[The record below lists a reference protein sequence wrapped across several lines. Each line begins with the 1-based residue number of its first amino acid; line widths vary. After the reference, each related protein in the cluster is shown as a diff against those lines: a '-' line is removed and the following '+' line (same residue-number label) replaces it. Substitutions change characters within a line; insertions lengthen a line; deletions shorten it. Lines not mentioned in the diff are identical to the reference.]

1 MSDNKE
7 INFYNIPIVDYLF
20 SIGEP
25 IKKQS
30 GSYYQHKEHDSLK
43 IYFFKFRRKKMKQN
57 KKWIGTILLSSALL
71 LGACGSDEINESTG
85 TDTNQTTTEETSS
98 ESGDHG
104 GMVHDESGEIPAG
117 LEEAENPTYNVG
129 ETATIT
135 DGHMEG
141 MEGAEA
147 TIVGAFDTVA
157 YEVSYDPTNGGPREE
172 NHKWVIHQEIA
183 DAGEEPFE
191 PGDEVT
197 LEANHTEGMEG
208 ATATIDDAKSTTVY
222 VIDYQPTTGGEE
234 VKSHKWVTDSELSA
248 E

>member
-1 MSDNKE
+1 MKKNR
-7 INFYNIPIVDYLF
+7 ILTGIL
-20 SIGEP
+20 SI
-25 IKKQS
+25 S
-30 GSYYQHKEHDSLK
+30 AA
-43 IYFFKFRRKKMKQN
+43 
-57 KKWIGTILLSSALL
+57 TLLA
-71 LGACGSDEINESTG
+71 ACS
-85 TDTNQTTTEETSS
+85 TDTGSQESAAESEASSIESMAEESS
-98 ESGDHG
+98 MSGMDEMEG
-104 GMVHDESGEIPAG
+104 NDMEGMVHDDSGEIPEG
-117 LEEAENPTYNVG
+117 LKEAENPTYNVG

-147 TIVGAFDTVA
+147 MIVGAFDTVA

-172 NHKWVIHQEIA
+172 NHKWVIHEEIA

-197 LEANHTEGMEG
+197 LEANHMEGMEG

-222 VIDYQPTTGGEE
+222 MIDYQPTTGGEE
-234 VKSHKWVTDSELSA
+234 VKNHKWVTDSELSA

>member
-1 MSDNKE
+1 MKKNR
-7 INFYNIPIVDYLF
+7 ILTGIL
-20 SIGEP
+20 SI
-25 IKKQS
+25 S
-30 GSYYQHKEHDSLK
+30 AA
-43 IYFFKFRRKKMKQN
+43 
-57 KKWIGTILLSSALL
+57 TLLV
-71 LGACGSDEINESTG
+71 ACS
-85 TDTNQTTTEETSS
+85 TDTGSQESAAESEASSIESMAEESS
-98 ESGDHG
+98 MSGMDEMEG
-104 GMVHDESGEIPAG
+104 NDMEGMVHDDSGEIPEG
-117 LEEAENPTYNVG
+117 LKEAENPTYNVG

-172 NHKWVIHQEIA
+172 NHKWVIHEEIA

-197 LEANHTEGMEG
+197 LEANHMEGMEG

-234 VKSHKWVTDSELSA
+234 VKNHKWVTDSELSA

>member
-1 MSDNKE
+1 MKKNR
-7 INFYNIPIVDYLF
+7 ILTGIL
-20 SIGEP
+20 SI
-25 IKKQS
+25 S
-30 GSYYQHKEHDSLK
+30 AA
-43 IYFFKFRRKKMKQN
+43 
-57 KKWIGTILLSSALL
+57 TLLA
-71 LGACGSDEINESTG
+71 ACS
-85 TDTNQTTTEETSS
+85 TDTGSQESAAESEANSIESMAEESS
-98 ESGDHG
+98 MSGMDEMEG
-104 GMVHDESGEIPAG
+104 NDMEGMVHDDSGEIPEG
-117 LEEAENPTYNVG
+117 LKEAENPTYNVG

-172 NHKWVIHQEIA
+172 NHKWVIHEEIA

-234 VKSHKWVTDSELSA
+234 VKNHKWVTDSELSA

>member
-1 MSDNKE
+1 MKKNR
-7 INFYNIPIVDYLF
+7 ILTGIL
-20 SIGEP
+20 SI
-25 IKKQS
+25 S
-30 GSYYQHKEHDSLK
+30 AA
-43 IYFFKFRRKKMKQN
+43 
-57 KKWIGTILLSSALL
+57 TLLV
-71 LGACGSDEINESTG
+71 ACS
-85 TDTNQTTTEETSS
+85 TDTGSQQSAAESEASSIESMAEESS
-98 ESGDHG
+98 MSGMDEMEG
-104 GMVHDESGEIPAG
+104 NDMEGMVHDDSGEIPEG
-117 LEEAENPTYNVG
+117 LKEAENPTYNVG

-172 NHKWVIHQEIA
+172 NHKWVIHEEIA

-197 LEANHTEGMEG
+197 LEANHMEGMEG

-222 VIDYQPTTGGEE
+222 MIDYQPTTGGEE
-234 VKSHKWVTDSELSA
+234 VKNHKWVTDSELSA

>member
-1 MSDNKE
+1 MKKNRILTGILSISAATLLAACSTDTGSQESAAESEASSIESMAEESSMS
-7 INFYNIPIVDYLF
+7 
-20 SIGEP
+20 G
-25 IKKQS
+25 
-30 GSYYQHKEHDSLK
+30 
-43 IYFFKFRRKKMKQN
+43 M
-57 KKWIGTILLSSALL
+57 
-71 LGACGSDEINESTG
+71 DEIEGNDME
-85 TDTNQTTTEETSS
+85 
-98 ESGDHG
+98 
-104 GMVHDESGEIPAG
+104 GMVHDDSGEIPEG
-117 LEEAENPTYNVG
+117 LKEAENPTYNVG

-172 NHKWVIHQEIA
+172 NHKWVIHEEIA

-208 ATATIDDAKSTTVY
+208 ATATIDDAKSTTLY

-234 VKSHKWVTDSELSA
+234 VKNHKWVTDSELSA

>member
-1 MSDNKE
+1 MKKNRILTGILSISAATLLVACSTDTGSQESAAESEASSIESMAEESSMS
-7 INFYNIPIVDYLF
+7 
-20 SIGEP
+20 G
-25 IKKQS
+25 
-30 GSYYQHKEHDSLK
+30 
-43 IYFFKFRRKKMKQN
+43 M
-57 KKWIGTILLSSALL
+57 
-71 LGACGSDEINESTG
+71 DEIEGNDME
-85 TDTNQTTTEETSS
+85 
-98 ESGDHG
+98 
-104 GMVHDESGEIPAG
+104 GMVHDDSGEIPEG
-117 LEEAENPTYNVG
+117 LKEAENPTYNVG

-172 NHKWVIHQEIA
+172 NHKWVIHEEIA

-197 LEANHTEGMEG
+197 LEANHMEGMEG

-222 VIDYQPTTGGEE
+222 MIDYQPTTGGEE
-234 VKSHKWVTDSELSA
+234 VKNHKWVTDSELSA

>member
-1 MSDNKE
+1 MKKNR
-7 INFYNIPIVDYLF
+7 ILTGIL
-20 SIGEP
+20 SI
-25 IKKQS
+25 S
-30 GSYYQHKEHDSLK
+30 AA
-43 IYFFKFRRKKMKQN
+43 
-57 KKWIGTILLSSALL
+57 TLLV
-71 LGACGSDEINESTG
+71 ACS
-85 TDTNQTTTEETSS
+85 TDTGSQESAAESEASSIESMAEESS
-98 ESGDHG
+98 MSGMDEMEG
-104 GMVHDESGEIPAG
+104 NDMEGMVHDDSGEIPEG
-117 LEEAENPTYNVG
+117 LKEAENPTYNVG

-197 LEANHTEGMEG
+197 LEANHMEGMEG

-222 VIDYQPTTGGEE
+222 MIDYQPTTGGEE
-234 VKSHKWVTDSELSA
+234 VKNHKWVTDSELSA

>member
-1 MSDNKE
+1 MKKNRILTGILSISAATLLAACSTDTGSQESAAESEASSIESMAEESSMS
-7 INFYNIPIVDYLF
+7 
-20 SIGEP
+20 G
-25 IKKQS
+25 
-30 GSYYQHKEHDSLK
+30 
-43 IYFFKFRRKKMKQN
+43 M
-57 KKWIGTILLSSALL
+57 
-71 LGACGSDEINESTG
+71 DEIEGNDME
-85 TDTNQTTTEETSS
+85 
-98 ESGDHG
+98 
-104 GMVHDESGEIPAG
+104 GMVHDDSGEIPEG
-117 LEEAENPTYNVG
+117 LKEAENPTYNVG

-197 LEANHTEGMEG
+197 LEANHMEGMEG

-234 VKSHKWVTDSELSA
+234 VKNHKWVTDSELSA

>member
-1 MSDNKE
+1 MKKNR
-7 INFYNIPIVDYLF
+7 ILTGIL
-20 SIGEP
+20 SI
-25 IKKQS
+25 S
-30 GSYYQHKEHDSLK
+30 AA
-43 IYFFKFRRKKMKQN
+43 
-57 KKWIGTILLSSALL
+57 TLLV
-71 LGACGSDEINESTG
+71 ACS
-85 TDTNQTTTEETSS
+85 TDTGSQESAAESEASSIESMAEESS
-98 ESGDHG
+98 MSGMDEMEG
-104 GMVHDESGEIPAG
+104 NDMEGMVHDDSGEIPEG
-117 LEEAENPTYNVG
+117 LKEAENPTYNVG

-234 VKSHKWVTDSELSA
+234 VKNHKWVTDSELSA

>member
-1 MSDNKE
+1 MKKNRILTGILSISAATLLVACSTDTGSQESAAESEASSIESMAEESSMS
-7 INFYNIPIVDYLF
+7 
-20 SIGEP
+20 G
-25 IKKQS
+25 
-30 GSYYQHKEHDSLK
+30 
-43 IYFFKFRRKKMKQN
+43 M
-57 KKWIGTILLSSALL
+57 
-71 LGACGSDEINESTG
+71 DEIEGNDME
-85 TDTNQTTTEETSS
+85 
-98 ESGDHG
+98 
-104 GMVHDESGEIPAG
+104 GMVHDDSGEIPEG
-117 LEEAENPTYNVG
+117 LKEAENPTYNVG

-234 VKSHKWVTDSELSA
+234 VKNHKWVTDSELSA

>member
-1 MSDNKE
+1 MKKNR
-7 INFYNIPIVDYLF
+7 ILTGIL
-20 SIGEP
+20 SI
-25 IKKQS
+25 S
-30 GSYYQHKEHDSLK
+30 AA
-43 IYFFKFRRKKMKQN
+43 
-57 KKWIGTILLSSALL
+57 TLLV
-71 LGACGSDEINESTG
+71 ACS
-85 TDTNQTTTEETSS
+85 TDTGSQESAAESEASSIESMAEESS
-98 ESGDHG
+98 MSGMDEMEG
-104 GMVHDESGEIPAG
+104 NDMEGMVHDDSGEIPEG
-117 LEEAENPTYNVG
+117 LKEAENPTYNVG

-172 NHKWVIHQEIA
+172 NHKWVIHEEIA

-197 LEANHTEGMEG
+197 LEANHMEGMEG

-222 VIDYQPTTGGEE
+222 MIDYQPTTGGEE
-234 VKSHKWVTDSELSA
+234 VKNHKWITDSELSA

>member
-1 MSDNKE
+1 MKKNR
-7 INFYNIPIVDYLF
+7 ILTGIL
-20 SIGEP
+20 SI
-25 IKKQS
+25 S
-30 GSYYQHKEHDSLK
+30 AA
-43 IYFFKFRRKKMKQN
+43 
-57 KKWIGTILLSSALL
+57 TLLA
-71 LGACGSDEINESTG
+71 ACS
-85 TDTNQTTTEETSS
+85 TDTGSQESAAESEASSIESMAEESS
-98 ESGDHG
+98 MSGMDEMEG
-104 GMVHDESGEIPAG
+104 NDMEGMVHDDSGEIPEG
-117 LEEAENPTYNVG
+117 LKEAENPTYNVG

-172 NHKWVIHQEIA
+172 NHKWVIHEEIA

-197 LEANHTEGMEG
+197 LEANHMEGMEG

-222 VIDYQPTTGGEE
+222 MIDYQPTTGGEE
-234 VKSHKWVTDSELSA
+234 VKNHKWITDSELSA

>member
-1 MSDNKE
+1 MKKNRILTGILSISAATLLAACSTDTGSQESAAESEASSIESMAEESSMS
-7 INFYNIPIVDYLF
+7 
-20 SIGEP
+20 G
-25 IKKQS
+25 
-30 GSYYQHKEHDSLK
+30 
-43 IYFFKFRRKKMKQN
+43 R
-57 KKWIGTILLSSALL
+57 
-71 LGACGSDEINESTG
+71 DEIEGNDME
-85 TDTNQTTTEETSS
+85 
-98 ESGDHG
+98 
-104 GMVHDESGEIPAG
+104 GMVHDDSGEIPEG
-117 LEEAENPTYNVG
+117 LKEAENPTYNVG

-172 NHKWVIHQEIA
+172 NHKWVIHEEIA

-197 LEANHTEGMEG
+197 LEANHMEGMEG

-222 VIDYQPTTGGEE
+222 MIDYQPTTGGEE
-234 VKSHKWVTDSELSA
+234 VKNHKWVTDSELSA

>member
-1 MSDNKE
+1 MKKNR
-7 INFYNIPIVDYLF
+7 ILTGIL
-20 SIGEP
+20 SI
-25 IKKQS
+25 S
-30 GSYYQHKEHDSLK
+30 AA
-43 IYFFKFRRKKMKQN
+43 
-57 KKWIGTILLSSALL
+57 TLLA
-71 LGACGSDEINESTG
+71 ACS
-85 TDTNQTTTEETSS
+85 TDTGSQESAAESEANSIESMAEESS
-98 ESGDHG
+98 MSGMDEMEG
-104 GMVHDESGEIPAG
+104 NDMEGMVHDDSGEIPEG
-117 LEEAENPTYNVG
+117 LKEAENPTYNVG

-172 NHKWVIHQEIA
+172 NHKWVIHEEIA

-197 LEANHTEGMEG
+197 LEANHMEGMEG

-222 VIDYQPTTGGEE
+222 MIDYQPTTGGEE
-234 VKSHKWVTDSELSA
+234 VKNHKWVTDSELSA

>member
-1 MSDNKE
+1 MKKNR
-7 INFYNIPIVDYLF
+7 ILTGIL
-20 SIGEP
+20 SI
-25 IKKQS
+25 S
-30 GSYYQHKEHDSLK
+30 AA
-43 IYFFKFRRKKMKQN
+43 
-57 KKWIGTILLSSALL
+57 TLLA
-71 LGACGSDEINESTG
+71 ACS
-85 TDTNQTTTEETSS
+85 TDTGSQESATESEANSIESMAEESS
-98 ESGDHG
+98 MSGMDEMEG
-104 GMVHDESGEIPAG
+104 NDMEGMVHDDSGEIPEG
-117 LEEAENPTYNVG
+117 LKEAENPTYNVG

-172 NHKWVIHQEIA
+172 NHKWVIHEEIT

-197 LEANHTEGMEG
+197 LEANHMEGMEG

-222 VIDYQPTTGGEE
+222 MIDYQPTTGGEE
-234 VKSHKWVTDSELSA
+234 VKNHKWITDSELSA

>member
-1 MSDNKE
+1 MKKNR
-7 INFYNIPIVDYLF
+7 ILTGIL
-20 SIGEP
+20 SI
-25 IKKQS
+25 S
-30 GSYYQHKEHDSLK
+30 AA
-43 IYFFKFRRKKMKQN
+43 
-57 KKWIGTILLSSALL
+57 TLLV
-71 LGACGSDEINESTG
+71 ACS
-85 TDTNQTTTEETSS
+85 TDTGSQESATESEANSIESMAEESS
-98 ESGDHG
+98 MSGMDEMEG
-104 GMVHDESGEIPAG
+104 NDMEGMVHDDSGEIPEG
-117 LEEAENPTYNVG
+117 LKEAENPTYNVG

-172 NHKWVIHQEIA
+172 NHKWVIHEEIA

-197 LEANHTEGMEG
+197 LEANHMEGMEG

-222 VIDYQPTTGGEE
+222 MIDYQPTTGGEE
-234 VKSHKWVTDSELSA
+234 VKNHKWITDSELSA

>member
-1 MSDNKE
+1 MKKNRILTGILSISAATLLVACSTDTGSQESATESEANSIESMAEESSMS
-7 INFYNIPIVDYLF
+7 
-20 SIGEP
+20 G
-25 IKKQS
+25 
-30 GSYYQHKEHDSLK
+30 
-43 IYFFKFRRKKMKQN
+43 M
-57 KKWIGTILLSSALL
+57 
-71 LGACGSDEINESTG
+71 DEIEGNDME
-85 TDTNQTTTEETSS
+85 
-98 ESGDHG
+98 
-104 GMVHDESGEIPAG
+104 GMVHDDSGEIPEG
-117 LEEAENPTYNVG
+117 LKEAENPTYNVG

-172 NHKWVIHQEIA
+172 NHKWVIHEEIA

-197 LEANHTEGMEG
+197 LEANHMEGMEG

-222 VIDYQPTTGGEE
+222 MIDYQPTTGGEE
-234 VKSHKWVTDSELSA
+234 VKNHKWITDSELSA

>member
-1 MSDNKE
+1 MKKNR
-7 INFYNIPIVDYLF
+7 ILTGIL
-20 SIGEP
+20 SI
-25 IKKQS
+25 S
-30 GSYYQHKEHDSLK
+30 AA
-43 IYFFKFRRKKMKQN
+43 
-57 KKWIGTILLSSALL
+57 TLLV
-71 LGACGSDEINESTG
+71 ACS
-85 TDTNQTTTEETSS
+85 TDTGSQESAAESEASSIESMAEESS
-98 ESGDHG
+98 MSGMDEMEG
-104 GMVHDESGEIPAG
+104 NDMEGMVHDDSGEIPEG
-117 LEEAENPTYNVG
+117 LKEAENPTYNVG

-172 NHKWVIHQEIA
+172 NHKWVIHEEIA

-197 LEANHTEGMEG
+197 LEANHMEGMEG

-222 VIDYQPTTGGEE
+222 MIDYQPTTGGEE
-234 VKSHKWVTDSELSA
+234 VKNHKWVTDS
-248 E
+248 

>member
-1 MSDNKE
+1 MKKNRILTGILSISAATLLAACSTDTGSQESAAESEASSIESMAEESSMS
-7 INFYNIPIVDYLF
+7 
-20 SIGEP
+20 G
-25 IKKQS
+25 
-30 GSYYQHKEHDSLK
+30 
-43 IYFFKFRRKKMKQN
+43 M
-57 KKWIGTILLSSALL
+57 
-71 LGACGSDEINESTG
+71 DEIEGNDME
-85 TDTNQTTTEETSS
+85 
-98 ESGDHG
+98 
-104 GMVHDESGEIPAG
+104 GMVHDDSGEIPEG
-117 LEEAENPTYNVG
+117 LKEAENPTYNVG

-197 LEANHTEGMEG
+197 LEANHMEGMEG

-222 VIDYQPTTGGEE
+222 MIDYQPTTGGEE
-234 VKSHKWVTDSELSA
+234 VKNHKWVTDSELSA

>member
-1 MSDNKE
+1 MKKNR
-7 INFYNIPIVDYLF
+7 ILTGIL
-20 SIGEP
+20 SI
-25 IKKQS
+25 S
-30 GSYYQHKEHDSLK
+30 AA
-43 IYFFKFRRKKMKQN
+43 
-57 KKWIGTILLSSALL
+57 TLLV
-71 LGACGSDEINESTG
+71 ACS
-85 TDTNQTTTEETSS
+85 TDTGSQESAAESEASSIESMAEESS
-98 ESGDHG
+98 MSGMDEMEG
-104 GMVHDESGEIPAG
+104 NDMEGMVHDDSGEIPEG
-117 LEEAENPTYNVG
+117 LKEAENPTYNVG

-172 NHKWVIHQEIA
+172 NHKWVIHEEIA
-183 DAGEEPFE
+183 DAGEGPFE

-197 LEANHTEGMEG
+197 LEANHMEG

-222 VIDYQPTTGGEE
+222 MIDYQPTTGGEE
-234 VKSHKWVTDSELSA
+234 VKNHKWVTDSELSA

>member
-1 MSDNKE
+1 MKKNR
-7 INFYNIPIVDYLF
+7 ILTGIL
-20 SIGEP
+20 SI
-25 IKKQS
+25 S
-30 GSYYQHKEHDSLK
+30 AA
-43 IYFFKFRRKKMKQN
+43 
-57 KKWIGTILLSSALL
+57 TLLA
-71 LGACGSDEINESTG
+71 ACS
-85 TDTNQTTTEETSS
+85 TDTGSQESAAESEASSIESMAEESS
-98 ESGDHG
+98 MSGMDEMEG
-104 GMVHDESGEIPAG
+104 NDMEGMVHDDSGEIPEG
-117 LEEAENPTYNVG
+117 LKEAENPTYNVG

-172 NHKWVIHQEIA
+172 NHKWVIHEEIA

-197 LEANHTEGMEG
+197 LEANHMEGMEG
-208 ATATIDDAKSTTVY
+208 ATATIDYAKSTTVY
-222 VIDYQPTTGGEE
+222 MIDYQPTTGGEE
-234 VKSHKWVTDSELSA
+234 VKNHKWVTDSELSA

>member
-1 MSDNKE
+1 MS
-7 INFYNIPIVDYLF
+7 
-20 SIGEP
+20 G
-25 IKKQS
+25 
-30 GSYYQHKEHDSLK
+30 
-43 IYFFKFRRKKMKQN
+43 M
-57 KKWIGTILLSSALL
+57 
-71 LGACGSDEINESTG
+71 DEMEGNDME
-85 TDTNQTTTEETSS
+85 
-98 ESGDHG
+98 
-104 GMVHDESGEIPAG
+104 GMVHDDSGEIPEG
-117 LEEAENPTYNVG
+117 LKEAENPTYNVG

-172 NHKWVIHQEIA
+172 NHKWVIHEEIA

-197 LEANHTEGMEG
+197 LEANHMEGMEG

-222 VIDYQPTTGGEE
+222 MIDYQPTTGGEE
-234 VKSHKWVTDSELSA
+234 VKNHKWVTDSELSA

>member
-1 MSDNKE
+1 MKKNRILTGILSISAATLLAACSTDTGSQESAAESEASSIESMAEESSMS
-7 INFYNIPIVDYLF
+7 
-20 SIGEP
+20 G
-25 IKKQS
+25 
-30 GSYYQHKEHDSLK
+30 
-43 IYFFKFRRKKMKQN
+43 M
-57 KKWIGTILLSSALL
+57 
-71 LGACGSDEINESTG
+71 DEIEGNDME
-85 TDTNQTTTEETSS
+85 
-98 ESGDHG
+98 
-104 GMVHDESGEIPAG
+104 GMVHDDSGEIPEG
-117 LEEAENPTYNVG
+117 LKEAENPTYNVG

-172 NHKWVIHQEIA
+172 NHKWVIHEEIA

-197 LEANHTEGMEG
+197 LEANHMEGMEG

-234 VKSHKWVTDSELSA
+234 VKNHKWVTDSELSA